1 MAKPEL
7 GTKRVCQSC
16 GARFYDLGR
25 DPAPCPK
32 CGFENSLEA
41 LLRAK
46 RPRSAPTEAR
56 AKAKPPPRRAPA
68 EEGTEEEDLPLENDE
83 EEEDEDLIEDA
94 SELGEDEEDVSD
106 VLENADEDS
115 DNEDR

>member
-46 RPRSAPTEAR
+46 RPRTPPADVKPKP
-56 AKAKPPPRRAPA
+56 KAVRRAV
-68 EEGTEEEDLPLENDE
+68 GEEDLDDTLPID
-83 EEEDEDLIEDA
+83 EDEDEDDDLIEDA
-94 SELGEDEEDVSD
+94 SELGEDDEDVSD
-106 VLENADEDS
+106 VLENADEGD
-115 DNEDR
+115 DDDR

>member
-25 DPAPCPK
+25 DPASCPK

-46 RPRSAPTEAR
+46 RPRAPVE
-56 AKAKPPPRRAPA
+56 AKPKPKPAARRAV
-68 EEGTEEEDLPLENDE
+68 GEEDLDDTLPIDE
-83 EEEDEDLIEDA
+83 DEEEDEDLIEDA

-106 VLENADEDS
+106 VIENADES
-115 DNEDR
+115 DDEDR

>member
-32 CGFENSLEA
+32 CGFENSLET

-46 RPRSAPTEAR
+46 RPRVPAEA
-56 AKAKPPPRRAPA
+56 KSKPKPPDRRAVA
-68 EEGTEEEDLPLENDE
+68 EEDLDE
-83 EEEDEDLIEDA
+83 TLPVGEEDEEEDEDLIEDA

-106 VLENADEDS
+106 VLENADDDS
-115 DNEDR
+115 GNEDR